1 MKKLSLLMMSFLF
14 SLALGLSSCNGC
26 GNSEADQAQKDSTEV
41 VLKDSAVSVVA
52 LNVENAISMDR
63 QAMYLAHGGDYRWY
77 ETDILLP
84 EFMDADDATS
94 DPVMVVNVFQT
105 VVERGNGFDT
115 WVYKYQHFND
125 GTVLTDSVRGFWVEN
140 WPMEDKAIKLKYTEA
155 WDRMMAVNFP
165 KVHSKHVTLRNP
177 IGPVAINTQWIFG
190 NIKEQ
195 IWVDAVT
202 GDCTNSNPA
211 FPEAKGFKMPLGEW
225 P

>member
-1 MKKLSLLMMSFLF
+1 MKKFQLLMMSMLF
-14 SLALGLSSCNGC
+14 ALLLGFSSCNGC
-26 GNSEADQAQKDSTEV
+26 GKQTSIDSTTDSTEAIV
-41 VLKDSAVSVVA
+41 TDSAVVA

-63 QAMYLAHGGDYRWY
+63 QAMYLSHGGDYRWY

-84 EFMDADDATS
+84 EFMDDENATS
-94 DPVMVVNVFQT
+94 DPVMIVNIFQT
-105 VVERGNGFDT
+105 VVDRGNGYDT

-125 GTVLTDSVRGFWVEN
+125 GTVLTDSVQGFWIEN
-140 WPMEDKAIKLKYTEA
+140 MPMEDKEIVVKYAEA
-155 WDRMMAVNFP
+155 WDLIHQVNYP
-165 KVHSKHVTLRNP
+165 IPHSKHVTLRNP

-195 IWVDAVT
+195 IWIDAVT
-202 GDCTNSNPA
+202 GEAAGSNPA

>member
-1 MKKLSLLMMSFLF
+1 MKKFKLFLVALMFALS
-14 SLALGLSSCNGC
+14 LGLSSCNC
-26 GNSEADQAQKDSTEV
+26 SGNKTQEETKDSTEV
-41 VLKDSAVSVVA
+41 VATQTVA
-52 LNVENAISMDR
+52 LNVEQAISMDR

-77 ETDILLP
+77 ETEILLP
-84 EFMDADDATS
+84 EFMDGDNATS
-94 DPVMVVNVFQT
+94 EPVMIVNVFQT

-125 GTVLTDSVRGFWVEN
+125 GTVLTDSVAGFWIEN

-155 WDRMMAVNFP
+155 WDKMQAVNFP
-165 KVHSKHVTLRNP
+165 TPHSKHVTLRNP

-190 NIKEQ
+190 NVREQ

-202 GDCTNSNPA
+202 GECANSNPA

>member
-26 GNSEADQAQKDSTEV
+26 GNSEADQVQKDSTEV